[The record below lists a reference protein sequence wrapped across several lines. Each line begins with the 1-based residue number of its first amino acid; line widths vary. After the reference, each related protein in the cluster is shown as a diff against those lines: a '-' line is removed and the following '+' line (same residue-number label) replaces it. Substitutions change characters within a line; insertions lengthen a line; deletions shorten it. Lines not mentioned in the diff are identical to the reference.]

1 MINLEVYKI
10 NIIIYLEDFMSILS
24 IILTAIGLAMDAFAV
39 SLTIGMS
46 VSKDEKSK
54 VAIKSGIYFGL
65 FQGIM
70 PLIGWVLGIKFT
82 KYIQSIDHWVAF
94 ILLSIIGLKMIHDG
108 IKDNDKDEVNEYS
121 NKTFII
127 LAVAT
132 SIDALAIG
140 VTFAFLNI
148 NIVSAVII
156 IGVITFILS
165 MSAVY
170 LGKIIGNII
179 KNKAGI
185 FGGVILI
192 IMALKILLEHLGVLK
207 I

>member
-1 MINLEVYKI
+1 
-10 NIIIYLEDFMSILS
+10 MSILS

-46 VSKDEKSK
+46 VPEDEKSK
-54 VAIKSGIYFGL
+54 AAIKSGVYFGL

-70 PLIGWVLGIKFT
+70 PLIGWLLGIKFT
-82 KYIQSIDHWVAF
+82 KYIQSFDHWVAF
-94 ILLSIIGLKMIHDG
+94 ILLSIIGLEMISDG
-108 IKDNDKDEVNEYS
+108 IKNNGKDEVNEYS

-148 NIVSAVII
+148 NIFSAVII

-165 MSAVY
+165 MTAAY

-185 FGGVILI
+185 FGGTILI
-192 IMALKILLEHLGVLK
+192 IMALKILLEHLGILK